1 MKIKTKRGRRNRSK
15 NNSTDPDEKKNEV
28 LADKKN
34 KNINS
39 SPFASILSFWQQQYF
54 PTRWN
59 EMYNEYIIY
68 AKKMTQ
74 INEEFVT
81 RSQRMA
87 QIYIELSE
95 NAQRINELFK
105 ESIELTEV
113 AYRNWLNAC
122 YSFLNGSKIR
132 SPLPAAIE
140 KKEKAK
146 GKATTTTSMA
156 DANLTK
162 DEQKSINNMFRE
174 SLTFD

>member
-15 NNSTDPDEKKNEV
+15 NNSTNPDEKKNDV
-28 LADKKN
+28 LDDKKN
-34 KNINS
+34 KNVNS
-39 SPFASILSFWQQQYF
+39 SAFASILSFWQQQYF

-59 EMYNEYIIY
+59 EMYNDYIIY
-68 AKKMTQ
+68 AKKMAQ

-87 QIYIELSE
+87 QIYVELSE

-122 YSFLNGSKIR
+122 YSFLNGNKR

-140 KKEKAK
+140 KNEEAK
-146 GKATTTTSMA
+146 GKATRSTD

-162 DEQKSINNMFRE
+162 DEQKSINNMFRD

>member
-1 MKIKTKRGRRNRSK
+1 VKNKPKRGRRDRSK
-15 NNSTDPDEKKNEV
+15 NNSTNPDENKNEV
-28 LADKKN
+28 LDDKKN
-34 KNINS
+34 KNVNS
-39 SPFASILSFWQQQYF
+39 SAFASILSFWQQQYF

-59 EMYNEYIIY
+59 ELYNEYIIY
-68 AKKMTQ
+68 AKKMAQ

-87 QIYIELSE
+87 QIYVELSE

-122 YSFLNGSKIR
+122 YSFLNWNKMR

-140 KKEKAK
+140 KNEKAK
-146 GKATTTTSMA
+146 GKTTTSIE

>member
-1 MKIKTKRGRRNRSK
+1 VKNKPKRERRNRSK
-15 NNSTDPDEKKNEV
+15 NNSTNSDKKKNEV
-28 LADKKN
+28 LDDKKN
-34 KNINS
+34 ENVNP

-68 AKKMTQ
+68 AKKMAQ

-122 YSFLNGSKIR
+122 YSFLNGNKMK
-132 SPLPAAIE
+132 SPLPAATE
-140 KKEKAK
+140 KNEKAK
-146 GKATTTTSMA
+146 GKTTTSME

>member
-15 NNSTDPDEKKNEV
+15 NNSTNPDEKKNEV
-28 LADKKN
+28 LDDKKN
-34 KNINS
+34 KNVNS
-39 SPFASILSFWQQQYF
+39 SAFASILSFWQQQYF

-59 EMYNEYIIY
+59 ELYNDYIIY
-68 AKKMTQ
+68 AKKMAQ

-87 QIYIELSE
+87 QIYVELSE

-122 YSFLNGSKIR
+122 YSFLNGNKMR
-132 SPLPAAIE
+132 WPLPAAIE
-140 KKEKAK
+140 KNEKAK
-146 GKATTTTSMA
+146 GKATTTSME

-162 DEQKSINNMFRE
+162 DEQKSINNMFRD

>member
-1 MKIKTKRGRRNRSK
+1 MKNKPKRGKRNRS
-15 NNSTDPDEKKNEV
+15 NSTNPDENKNEI
-28 LADKKN
+28 LDDKKN
-34 KNINS
+34 KNVNS
-39 SPFASILSFWQQQYF
+39 SAFASIMSFWQQQYF

-59 EMYNEYIIY
+59 ELYNEYIIY
-68 AKKMTQ
+68 AKKMAQ
-74 INEEFVT
+74 INEEFVR

-87 QIYIELSE
+87 HIYVELSE

-105 ESIELTEV
+105 QSIELTEV

-122 YSFLNGSKIR
+122 YSFSNGNKIR

-140 KKEKAK
+140 KNEKAK
-146 GKATTTTSMA
+146 GKTTTSME

>member
-1 MKIKTKRGRRNRSK
+1 VKIKPKRGRRNKSK

-28 LADKKN
+28 LDDKKN
-34 KNINS
+34 KNVNS

-68 AKKMTQ
+68 AKKMAQ

>member
-1 MKIKTKRGRRNRSK
+1 MNIKTKRGRRNRSK
-15 NNSTDPDEKKNEV
+15 NNSTNPDEKKNEV
-28 LADKKN
+28 LDDKKN
-34 KNINS
+34 KNVNF

-59 EMYNEYIIY
+59 ELYNDYIIY
-68 AKKMTQ
+68 AKKMAQ

-87 QIYIELSE
+87 QIYVELSE

-122 YSFLNGSKIR
+122 YSFLNGNKMR

-140 KKEKAK
+140 KNEKAK
-146 GKATTTTSMA
+146 GKATTTSME

-162 DEQKSINNMFRE
+162 DEQKSINNMFRD

>member
-28 LADKKN
+28 LDDKKN
-34 KNINS
+34 KNVNS
-39 SPFASILSFWQQQYF
+39 SAFASILSFWQQQYF

-68 AKKMTQ
+68 AKKMAQ

-146 GKATTTTSMA
+146 GKATTTSMA

>member
-1 MKIKTKRGRRNRSK
+1 MKTKRKRGRRNGSM
-15 NNSTDPDEKKNEV
+15 NNSTNPDEKKKEV
-28 LADKKN
+28 LDDKKN
-34 KNINS
+34 KNVNS

-59 EMYNEYIIY
+59 ELYNEYIMY
-68 AKKMTQ
+68 AKKMAQ

-87 QIYIELSE
+87 QIYVELSE

-122 YSFLNGSKIR
+122 YSFLNGNKIR

-146 GKATTTTSMA
+146 GKTKTTSMD

>member
-1 MKIKTKRGRRNRSK
+1 MKIKPKRGRRNKSK
-15 NNSTDPDEKKNEV
+15 NNSTNPDEKRNEV
-28 LADKKN
+28 LDEKN
-34 KNINS
+34 KNVNS

-59 EMYNEYIIY
+59 ELYNDYIIY
-68 AKKMTQ
+68 AKKMVQ

-87 QIYIELSE
+87 QIYVELSE

-113 AYRNWLNAC
+113 AYRNWLNVC
-122 YSFLNGSKIR
+122 YSFLNGNKIR

-146 GKATTTTSMA
+146 GKTTSSMD

-162 DEQKSINNMFRE
+162 DEQKSINNMFRD

>member
-1 MKIKTKRGRRNRSK
+1 MKIKSKRGRRNRSK
-15 NNSTDPDEKKNEV
+15 NNSTNPDEKKNEV
-28 LADKKN
+28 LDDKKN
-34 KNINS
+34 KNVNS

-59 EMYNEYIIY
+59 ELYNDYIIY
-68 AKKMTQ
+68 AKKMAQ

-87 QIYIELSE
+87 QIYVELSE

-122 YSFLNGSKIR
+122 YSFLNGNKMR

-140 KKEKAK
+140 KNEKAK
-146 GKATTTTSMA
+146 GKATTSTE

-162 DEQKSINNMFRE
+162 DEQKSINNMFRD

>member
-1 MKIKTKRGRRNRSK
+1 VKIKTKRGRRNRSK
-15 NNSTDPDEKKNEV
+15 NNSTNPQEKMNEV
-28 LADKKN
+28 LDDKRN
-34 KNINS
+34 KNVNS
-39 SPFASILSFWQQQYF
+39 SAFASILSFWQQQYF

-68 AKKMTQ
+68 AKKMAQ

-87 QIYIELSE
+87 QIYVELSE

-122 YSFLNGSKIR
+122 YSFLNGNKMR

-140 KKEKAK
+140 KNEKAN
-146 GKATTTTSMA
+146 GKATTGTE

-162 DEQKSINNMFRE
+162 DEQKSINNMFRD

>member
-1 MKIKTKRGRRNRSK
+1 VKNKPKRERRNRSK
-15 NNSTDPDEKKNEV
+15 NNSTNPDKKKNEV
-28 LADKKN
+28 LDDKKN
-34 KNINS
+34 ENVNP

-68 AKKMTQ
+68 AKKMAQ

-122 YSFLNGSKIR
+122 YSFLNGNKMK
-132 SPLPAAIE
+132 SPLPAATE
-140 KKEKAK
+140 KNEKAK
-146 GKATTTTSMA
+146 GKTTTSME

>member
-15 NNSTDPDEKKNEV
+15 NNSTNPDEKKNEV
-28 LADKKN
+28 LEDKKN
-34 KNINS
+34 KNVNS

-68 AKKMTQ
+68 AKKMAQ

-122 YSFLNGSKIR
+122 YSFLNGNKMR
-132 SPLPAAIE
+132 SPLPAVIE
-140 KKEKAK
+140 KNEKAN
-146 GKATTTTSMA
+146 GKATTSTEE

-162 DEQKSINNMFRE
+162 DEQKSINNMFRD

>member
-1 MKIKTKRGRRNRSK
+1 MKIKTKGGRRNRSK
-15 NNSTDPDEKKNEV
+15 NNSTNPDEKKNEV
-28 LADKKN
+28 LDDKKN
-34 KNINS
+34 KNVNS
-39 SPFASILSFWQQQYF
+39 SSFASILSFWQQQYF

-59 EMYNEYIIY
+59 EMYNDYIIY
-68 AKKMTQ
+68 AKKMAQ

-87 QIYIELSE
+87 QIYVELSE

-122 YSFLNGSKIR
+122 YSFLNGNKMR
-132 SPLPAAIE
+132 SPLPATIE
-140 KKEKAK
+140 KNEKPK
-146 GKATTTTSMA
+146 GKATTSME

-162 DEQKSINNMFRE
+162 DEQKSINNMFRD

>member
-28 LADKKN
+28 LDDKKN
-34 KNINS
+34 KNVNPS
-39 SPFASILSFWQQQYF
+39 SFASILSFWQQQYF

-68 AKKMTQ
+68 AKKMAQ

-87 QIYIELSE
+87 QIYVELSE

-140 KKEKAK
+140 KNEKAK
-146 GKATTTTSMA
+146 GKATTSME

>member
-1 MKIKTKRGRRNRSK
+1 MKIKTKRGRQNRSK
-15 NNSTDPDEKKNEV
+15 NNSTNPDEKKNEV
-28 LADKKN
+28 LEDKKN
-34 KNINS
+34 KNVES

-68 AKKMTQ
+68 AKKMAQ

-87 QIYIELSE
+87 QIYVELSE

-122 YSFLNGSKIR
+122 YSFLNGNKMR
-132 SPLPAAIE
+132 SPLPAVIE
-140 KKEKAK
+140 KNEKAN
-146 GKATTTTSMA
+146 GKATTSTEE

-162 DEQKSINNMFRE
+162 DEQKSINNMFRD

>member
-1 MKIKTKRGRRNRSK
+1 LKIKTKRGRRNRSK
-15 NNSTDPDEKKNEV
+15 NNSTNPDEKKNDV
-28 LADKKN
+28 LDDKN
-34 KNINS
+34 VDS
-39 SPFASILSFWQQQYF
+39 SAFASILSFWQQQYF

-68 AKKMTQ
+68 AKKMAH

-87 QIYIELSE
+87 QIYVELSE

-122 YSFLNGSKIR
+122 YSFLNGNKMR

-140 KKEKAK
+140 KNEKAM
-146 GKATTTTSMA
+146 GKATTSTE

-162 DEQKSINNMFRE
+162 DEQKSINNMFRD

>member
-1 MKIKTKRGRRNRSK
+1 MKVKTERGRQNRSK
-15 NNSTDPDEKKNEV
+15 NNSTNPDEKKNEV
-28 LADKKN
+28 LDDKKN
-34 KNINS
+34 KNVNS
-39 SPFASILSFWQQQYF
+39 SAFASIMSFWQRQYF

-68 AKKMTQ
+68 AKKMAQ

-87 QIYIELSE
+87 QIYVELSE
-95 NAQRINELFK
+95 NAQRMNELFK

-122 YSFLNGSKIR
+122 YSFLNGNKMR
-132 SPLPAAIE
+132 SPLPAVIE
-140 KKEKAK
+140 KNEKAN
-146 GKATTTTSMA
+146 GKATTSTEE

-162 DEQKSINNMFRE
+162 DEQKSINNMFRD

>member
-15 NNSTDPDEKKNEV
+15 NNSTNPDEKKNEV
-28 LADKKN
+28 LDDKKN
-34 KNINS
+34 KNVNPS
-39 SPFASILSFWQQQYF
+39 SFASILSFWQQQYF

-59 EMYNEYIIY
+59 ELYNEYIIY
-68 AKKMTQ
+68 AKKMAQ

-87 QIYIELSE
+87 QIYVELSE

-122 YSFLNGSKIR
+122 YSFLNGNKMR

-140 KKEKAK
+140 KNEKAK
-146 GKATTTTSMA
+146 GKATTSME

-162 DEQKSINNMFRE
+162 DEQKSINNMFRD

>member
-1 MKIKTKRGRRNRSK
+1 MKNKTKRGRRNSSK
-15 NNSTDPDEKKNEV
+15 SNSTNPDEKKNDV
-28 LADKKN
+28 LDDKKN
-34 KNINS
+34 KNVDS
-39 SPFASILSFWQQQYF
+39 SAFASILSFWRQQYF

-68 AKKMTQ
+68 AKKMAQ

-87 QIYIELSE
+87 QIYVELSE

-122 YSFLNGSKIR
+122 YSFLNGNKMR

-140 KKEKAK
+140 KNEKAM
-146 GKATTTTSMA
+146 GKATTSTE

-162 DEQKSINNMFRE
+162 DEQKSINNMFRD

>member
-1 MKIKTKRGRRNRSK
+1 VKIKRKRGTRNRSM
-15 NNSTDPDEKKNEV
+15 NNSTNPDEKKNEV
-28 LADKKN
+28 LDDKKN
-34 KNINS
+34 KNVNPS
-39 SPFASILSFWQQQYF
+39 SFASILSFWQQQYF

-59 EMYNEYIIY
+59 ELYNEYIIY
-68 AKKMTQ
+68 AKKMAQ

-87 QIYIELSE
+87 QIYVELSE

-122 YSFLNGSKIR
+122 YSFLNGNKIR

-140 KKEKAK
+140 KNDKAK
-146 GKATTTTSMA
+146 GKATTTSME

>member
-1 MKIKTKRGRRNRSK
+1 MKIKPKRVRRNKSK
-15 NNSTDPDEKKNEV
+15 NNSTDPNVKKNEV
-28 LADKKN
+28 LDDKKN
-34 KNINS
+34 KNVNS

-68 AKKMTQ
+68 AKKMAQ

-140 KKEKAK
+140 KKETAK
-146 GKATTTTSMA
+146 GKATTTSMT
-156 DANLTK
+156 DVNLTK

>member
-1 MKIKTKRGRRNRSK
+1 MKIKTKRGRRNRSM
-15 NNSTDPDEKKNEV
+15 NNSTNPDEKKNDV
-28 LADKKN
+28 LDDKKN
-34 KNINS
+34 KNVDS
-39 SPFASILSFWQQQYF
+39 SAFASILSFWQQQYF

-68 AKKMTQ
+68 AKKMAQ

-87 QIYIELSE
+87 QIYVELSE

-122 YSFLNGSKIR
+122 YSFLNGNKMR
-132 SPLPAAIE
+132 SPLSAAIE
-140 KKEKAK
+140 KNEKAM
-146 GKATTTTSMA
+146 GKATTSTE

-162 DEQKSINNMFRE
+162 DEQKSINNMFRD

>member
-1 MKIKTKRGRRNRSK
+1 MKIKTKRGRRNRSE
-15 NNSTDPDEKKNEV
+15 NNSTNPDEKKNDV
-28 LADKKN
+28 LDDKKN
-34 KNINS
+34 KNVNS
-39 SPFASILSFWQQQYF
+39 SAFASILSFWQQQYF

-68 AKKMTQ
+68 AKKMAQ

-87 QIYIELSE
+87 QIYVELSE

-122 YSFLNGSKIR
+122 YSFLNGNKMR
-132 SPLPAAIE
+132 SPLPAVIE
-140 KKEKAK
+140 KNEKAKEKA
-146 GKATTTTSMA
+146 TTSTE

-162 DEQKSINNMFRE
+162 DEQKSINNMFRD

>member
-1 MKIKTKRGRRNRSK
+1 MKIKPKRGKRNRS
-15 NNSTDPDEKKNEV
+15 NSTNPDENKNEI
-28 LADKKN
+28 LDDKKN
-34 KNINS
+34 KNVNS
-39 SPFASILSFWQQQYF
+39 SAFASIMSFWQQQYF

-59 EMYNEYIIY
+59 ELYNEYIIY
-68 AKKMTQ
+68 AKKMAQ
-74 INEEFVT
+74 INEEFVR

-87 QIYIELSE
+87 QIYVELSE

-122 YSFLNGSKIR
+122 YSFSNGNKIR
-132 SPLPAAIE
+132 SPLPAAIG
-140 KKEKAK
+140 KNEKAK
-146 GKATTTTSMA
+146 GKTTTSME